1 MPIFLATGVPRRSN
15 QLVGEVDLL
24 LEHGHVAA
32 DDVRGLVVQED
43 RVRVAVGAL
52 GERADDG
59 GHRGGEALHDDVHRS
74 LGGGHGLLD
83 LVAGGDGTARGV
95 VHDDEDRELG
105 RLVVIEGDARADV
118 VGELLG
124 HGAVEGDAAVAD
136 IQHAVDERVLE
147 ILRLGLA
154 GDLAGLVFLLEAL
167 DLVGEAGDGVGGLEL
182 ELLGL
187 GFEFA
192 DLVGAFGEAG
202 GGTGGL
208 ERGLALE
215 LGALVFEG
223 GGLGGSLGETE
234 RTLGGQAGD
243 LGLQRRE
250 LFGALGFGEGELGVD
265 ARLLGACGRL
275 PSSRPS
281 AAGVNSSRGAAG
293 AGCGAPIGSRRGRR
307 RRAPRWPARRGAWP
321 WPAGRTRARPRG
333 RRARG
338 RGGRCGD
345 A

>member
-1 MPIFLATGVPRRSN
+1 M
-15 QLVGEVDLL
+15 
-24 LEHGHVAA
+24 
-32 DDVRGLVVQED
+32 QED
-43 RVRVAVGAL
+43 GVRVAVGAF

-59 GHRGGEALHDDVHRS
+59 GHRGGEALHDDVHGR

-83 LVAGGDGTARGV
+83 LVAGGDGAARGV

-136 IQHAVDERVLE
+136 VEHAVDERVLE

-154 GDLAGLVFLLEAL
+154 GDLAGLVLLLEAL

-182 ELLGL
+182 ELLGF
-187 GFEFA
+187 GFELA
-192 DLVGAFGEAG
+192 DLVRAFGEAG
-202 GGTGGL
+202 GGTGGF

-215 LGALVFEG
+215 PGALFLEG
-223 GGLGGSLGETE
+223 GGLGGGLGETE

-243 LGLQRRE
+243 LGLQRGE

-265 ARLLGACGRL
+265 AGLLGAHAFGFLHRGLLLRREFVAGRGDG
-275 PSSRPS
+275 RR
-281 AAGVNSSRGAAG
+281 SRGG
-293 AGCGAPIGSRRGRR
+293 GRGRR
-307 RRAPRWPARRGAWP
+307 GLL
-321 WPAGRTRARPRG
+321 GEGGRG
-333 RRARG
+333 REDGEREESE
-338 RGGRCGD
+338 GD
-345 A
+345 AEMHGVLFWF